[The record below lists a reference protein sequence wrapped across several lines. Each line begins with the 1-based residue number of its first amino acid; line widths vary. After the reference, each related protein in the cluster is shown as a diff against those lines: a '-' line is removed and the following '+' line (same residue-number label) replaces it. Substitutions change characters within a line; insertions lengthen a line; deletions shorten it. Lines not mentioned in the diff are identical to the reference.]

1 MIVLDTSFLLA
12 LLDEDDA
19 GHRTARSWYAATSS
33 RLFTT
38 TPLVLAELD
47 YLLHARATPAAWGVF
62 HDEIRAGSLGV
73 EWWSGLERQAADVA
87 DRYAEIGLGLVDAS
101 LVALAGAL
109 ETNRIA
115 SFDER
120 HFRQVEPLAGGDA
133 FVLLPADAEGG

>member
-19 GHRTARSWYAATSS
+19 GHRTASSWYALENSP
-33 RLFTT
+33 LTT

-47 YLLHARATPAAWGVF
+47 YLLHARATPAAWGAF
-62 HDEIRAGSLGV
+62 HDEIRAGGLGV
-73 EWWSGLERQAADVA
+73 EWWPGLEKQAADVA
-87 DRYAEIGLGLVDAS
+87 DRHAKIGLGLVDAS

-120 HFRQVEPLAGGDA
+120 HFRAVEPLNGGDS
-133 FVLLPADAEGG
+133 FVLLPADA

>member
-12 LLDEDDA
+12 LLDEGDA
-19 GHRTARSWYAATSS
+19 EHLTARSWHARETSP
-33 RLFTT
+33 FTT

-47 YLLHARATPAAWGVF
+47 YLLHARATPAAWAAF

-73 EWWSGLERQAADVA
+73 EWWPGLERQAADVA

-120 HFRQVEPLAGGDA
+120 HFRAVEPLHGDEP
-133 FVLLPADAEGG
+133 FVLLPVDAKL